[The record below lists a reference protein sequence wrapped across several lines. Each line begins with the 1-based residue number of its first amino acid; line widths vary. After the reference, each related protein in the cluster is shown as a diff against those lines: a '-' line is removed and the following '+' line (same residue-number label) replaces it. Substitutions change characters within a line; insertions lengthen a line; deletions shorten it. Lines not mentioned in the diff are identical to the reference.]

1 LKTKGKRVLSN
12 FMNQIKKILVVI
24 NGTEQSYIASLY
36 AVYLAILMKCELIG
50 MYVINEKAL
59 NDLLKVKIFIDEEKV
74 DYEKDMEKDAD
85 RYLAQFEQ
93 TAGKKNLSLK
103 KVIKKGSIHEE
114 VVKYVKEE
122 DLDLVVIGELKK
134 IVSVK
139 DVAYDEMERIL
150 RVAKVP
156 VLVVKGKEKI
166 EMLYQNI

>member
-1 LKTKGKRVLSN
+1 
-12 FMNQIKKILVVI
+12 MNQIKKILVVI

-36 AVYLAILMKCELIG
+36 AVYLATLMKCELIG

-85 RYLAQFEQ
+85 RYLSQFEQ
-93 TAGKKNLSLK
+93 TAGKKNISLVK
-103 KVIKKGSIHEE
+103 AVKKGSVHEE
-114 VVKYVKEE
+114 VVKYVKDEE
-122 DLDLVVIGELKK
+122 VDLVVIGELKK

-139 DVAYDEMERIL
+139 DVAYDEMERVL

-156 VLVVKGKEKI
+156 VLVAKGKEKI